1 MEVILTKDIKGL
13 GKTQEVVKVKDGF
26 ARNFL
31 LPKGFALLATEK
43 NLKEIAELEKIK
55 AQEKEKEK
63 RLAMELAARL
73 NNTSVNVTVAVNEEE
88 KLYGSVTNLDIANA
102 LKEEGFDIEE
112 DNILLDEPI
121 KNLGIY
127 DIAVKLHP
135 EIQAKIKVWIVK
147 K

>member
-1 MEVILTKDIKGL
+1 MEVILTKDVKGL
-13 GKTQEVVKVKDGF
+13 GKAQEVVEVKDGF

-31 LPKGFALLATEK
+31 LPKGFALLATAK

-63 RLAMELAARL
+63 RQATELAGRL

-102 LKEEGFDIEE
+102 LKEDGFDIEE
-112 DNILLDEPI
+112 NNILMDEPI
-121 KNLGIY
+121 RNLGIY

-135 EIQAKIKVWIVK
+135 EVQAKIKVWIVK